1 MFKYTIMNLLLIFLQ
16 AGTEAAPAGRTPGF
30 QSLIFL
36 VLIIVVFY
44 FFMIRPQ
51 VKKQKEM
58 TNYRNALKK
67 GDKVLT
73 TGGLYGKINDVKDTT
88 VTLEIA
94 DNVTVK
100 VDKSAVVR
108 DAADA
113 EQAAKK

>member
-1 MFKYTIMNLLLIFLQ
+1 MNLLFMLLQ
-16 AGTEAAPAGRTPGF
+16 QPSTPGAPGI

-58 TNYRNALKK
+58 TKYRNALQK

-73 TGGLYGKINDVKDTT
+73 SGGIYGKINDVKDTT

-94 DNVTVK
+94 ENTIVK
-100 VDKSAVVR
+100 IDKSAIVK
-108 DAADA
+108 DAADTDA
-113 EQAAKK
+113 TAKK

>member
-1 MFKYTIMNLLLIFLQ
+1 MNLLFVLLQ
-16 AGTEAAPAGRTPGF
+16 DAAAPKTPGM

-58 TNYRNALKK
+58 TNYRSSLKK

-73 TGGLYGKINDVKDTT
+73 SGGIYGKINDVKDTT
-88 VTLEIA
+88 ITLEIA
-94 DNVTVK
+94 DNVIVK
-100 VDKSAVVR
+100 VDKTAVVK
-108 DAADA
+108 DAADTD
-113 EQAAKK
+113 AAVKK

>member
-1 MFKYTIMNLLLIFLQ
+1 MNSLFVLLQ
-16 AGTEAAPAGRTPGF
+16 NDATPGTPGM

-58 TNYRNALKK
+58 TNYRNSLKK

-73 TGGLYGKINDVKDTT
+73 SGGLYGKINDVKDTT

-94 DNVTVK
+94 DNIVVK
-100 VDKSAVVR
+100 VDKTAIVK
-108 DAADA
+108 DASDTNA
-113 EQAAKK
+113 AAKK

>member
-1 MFKYTIMNLLLIFLQ
+1 MNSLFVLLQ
-16 AGTEAAPAGRTPGF
+16 NAAAPKTPGM

-73 TGGLYGKINDVKDTT
+73 SGGLYGKINDVKDTT

-94 DNVTVK
+94 DNTVVK
-100 VDKSAVVR
+100 VDKTAIVK
-108 DAADA
+108 DASDMEA
-113 EQAAKK
+113 QAKK

>member
-1 MFKYTIMNLLLIFLQ
+1 MNLIFVLLQ
-16 AGTEAAPAGRTPGF
+16 DAAAPKTPGM

-58 TNYRNALKK
+58 TNYRSSLKK

-73 TGGLYGKINDVKDTT
+73 SGGLYGKINDVKDTT
-88 VTLEIA
+88 ITLEIA
-94 DNVTVK
+94 DNVIVR
-100 VDKSAVVR
+100 VDKTAVVK
-108 DAADA
+108 DAADTDA
-113 EQAAKK
+113 AAKK

>member
-1 MFKYTIMNLLLIFLQ
+1 MNLLFVFLQ
-16 AGTEAAPAGRTPGF
+16 ESGGAGGASGAPGM

-58 TNYRNALKK
+58 TKYRDALKK

-73 TGGLYGKINDVKDTT
+73 SGGLYGKINDVKDTT

-94 DNVTVK
+94 DNTIVK
-100 VDKSAVVR
+100 VDKTAIVK
-108 DAADA
+108 DASDTEA
-113 EQAAKK
+113 AAKK

>member
-1 MFKYTIMNLLLIFLQ
+1 MNSLFVLLQ
-16 AGTEAAPAGRTPGF
+16 NAAAPKTPGM

-73 TGGLYGKINDVKDTT
+73 TGGLYGKINDVKETT

-94 DNVTVK
+94 DNTVVK
-100 VDKSAVVR
+100 VDKTAIVR

-113 EQAAKK
+113 EAAAKK

>member
-1 MFKYTIMNLLLIFLQ
+1 MLLQ
-16 AGTEAAPAGRTPGF
+16 QPSTPGGTPGI

-58 TNYRNALKK
+58 TKYRNALQK

-73 TGGLYGKINDVKDTT
+73 SGGIYGKINDVKDTT

-94 DNVTVK
+94 ENTIVK
-100 VDKSAVVR
+100 IDKSAIVK
-108 DAADA
+108 DAADTDVT
-113 EQAAKK
+113 AKK

>member
-1 MFKYTIMNLLLIFLQ
+1 MNLLFVLLQ
-16 AGTEAAPAGRTPGF
+16 NAPAGGGTPGAPGM

-51 VKKQKEM
+51 VRKQKEA

-88 VTLEIA
+88 VSLEIA
-94 DNVTVK
+94 EKIVVK
-100 VDKSAVVR
+100 VDKTAIVR
-108 DAADA
+108 DASDADA
-113 EQAAKK
+113 AAKK

>member
-1 MFKYTIMNLLLIFLQ
+1 MNLLFVLLQ
-16 AGTEAAPAGRTPGF
+16 DAATPKTPGM

-58 TNYRNALKK
+58 TNYRSGLKK

-73 TGGLYGKINDVKDTT
+73 TGGIYGKINDVKDTS

-94 DNVTVK
+94 DNVIVR
-100 VDKSAVVR
+100 VDKTAVVK
-108 DAADA
+108 DAVDTA
-113 EQAAKK
+113 AAKK

>member
-1 MFKYTIMNLLLIFLQ
+1 MNSLFVLLQ
-16 AGTEAAPAGRTPGF
+16 NAAKPGTPGM

-73 TGGLYGKINDVKDTT
+73 SGGLYGKINDVKDTT
-88 VTLEIA
+88 ITLEIA
-94 DNVTVK
+94 DNIIVK
-100 VDKSAVVR
+100 VDKTAIVK
-108 DAADA
+108 DASDTDA
-113 EQAAKK
+113 AAKK